1 MRNLI
6 TILLMLVPVSVWAQN
21 LDNLGER
28 DPFKI
33 TGGVNFTGI
42 GYGVNGIESRRD
54 PFSWYM
60 NGSLAFN
67 IYGWSVPF
75 SFSYS
80 NQQRSFRQPF
90 NRYGLAPQYK
100 WIKTYLGYN
109 NISYSN
115 YTLNGHVFL
124 GGAVELTPGDFRI
137 NAMVG
142 RLQKAVE
149 EDTLNE
155 ARIIPAYQ
163 RMGYAFQVGYGK
175 GKSSIDL
182 ILFKAEDDENSL
194 GSHPRQDDVRPQDN
208 LVLSIMGKQ
217 QIMERL
223 MVSAEF
229 ASSAFTRNTLDSLS
243 EAGGANLPGKMG
255 GLFTPRTSSEYYNAF
270 NMHVA
275 YQGDFY
281 TLQLNYEKVDPGY
294 RTLGAYFFNNDLENI
309 TISGSVKLL
318 KDKLNLAANTGTQR
332 NNLDETEVSATRRWI
347 NAVNLSYAP
356 DQQWNFSGSYS
367 NFTTFTNI
375 RPRFDP
381 FFEDELDTLNFY
393 QINQNATAS
402 VSYNLPGNKNNR
414 QSIFFTGSYQ
424 IAEDDTGS
432 ETDTVDRGNT
442 FMNGNLAY
450 RLSMVEQQMSLS
462 AGFNYLV
469 SEFGG
474 QSTNT
479 FGPNVSVNRS
489 FLDKQL
495 RGGLS
500 YSYNQQNEI
509 ERGDSR
515 ITSIRLNANF
525 TPKKSG
531 GKEKT
536 TNSGGGLIGK
546 GQHGFSMNAIY
557 LRKSTTNPELPD
569 FGEVTVNFNYN
580 YRF

>member
-1 MRNLI
+1 MR
-6 TILLMLVPVSVWAQN
+6 ILLAILFLFVTMSLWAQN
-21 LDNLGER
+21 LDDLGER

-60 NGSLAFN
+60 NGSLAAN

-149 EDTLNE
+149 EDTLND

-194 GSHPRQDDVRPQDN
+194 NYHPRQEDVRPQEN
-208 LVLSIMGKQ
+208 LVLSIIGKQ

-243 EAGGANLPGKMG
+243 ESGSTNLPGSIG
-255 GLFTPRTSSEYYNAF
+255 GLFTPRASSEFYNAF
-270 NMHVA
+270 NTHLA
-275 YQGDFY
+275 YQGDIY
-281 TLQLNYEKVDPGY
+281 TVQLNYERVDPGY
-294 RTLGAYFFNNDLENI
+294 RTLGAYFFNNDLENV
-309 TISGSVKLL
+309 TVSGSVKLL
-318 KDKLNLAANTGTQR
+318 KDKLNVAANTGTQR
-332 NNLDETEVSATRRWI
+332 NNLADTEVSATRRWI

-356 DQQWNFSGSYS
+356 DQKWNFNGSYS
-367 NFTTFTNI
+367 NFTTFTNV

-402 VSYNLPGNKNNR
+402 VSYNLPGNKSNR

-424 IAEDDTGS
+424 IAEDDTGN
-432 ETDTVDRGNT
+432 EADTVDRGNT

-462 AGFNYLV
+462 AGFNFLL

-474 QSTNT
+474 QTTNT

-500 YSYNQQNEI
+500 YSYNQQNEM
-509 ERGDSR
+509 ERGDSK

-525 TPKKSG
+525 TPRKSG
-531 GKEKT
+531 GKTEQGQ
-536 TNSGGGLIGK
+536 SSALIGK

-557 LRKSTTNPELPD
+557 LRKSTTNPEQPD
-569 FGEVTVNFNYN
+569 FGEITVNFNYN